1 MATNERLRQRLRF
14 PVLFV
19 AGRPGASKLGA
30 GKLVRC
36 IMTVAMM
43 ALATMALATKAV
55 AQHTPRR
62 TVPKPID
69 FATSQ
74 NDNLFSLVRSQ
85 DDIHSL
91 ERALEELTA
100 GKHNAAVRRLHE
112 LLRVDPHGVVP
123 VAPGRFLGLRTAV
136 VTVLANMS
144 PTAKDAYE
152 QLALREAGTLLRRDL
167 KQLSPRQLNSA
178 AERFPTTR
186 KGFAARL
193 LLGDRALEAGNGLLA
208 ARHYR
213 SALDA
218 APIASA
224 DEKRVVQRL
233 AFADV
238 LVEPRTARAAQSAE
252 RLAAGSGDA
261 LSVLRPATDRFSA
274 IGGGRSGATPMA
286 EPVGNPAAFWRQPVT
301 APGFER
307 REKGQLAMFT
317 VGDLDGMFINTGH
330 ELIALDPLRKE
341 VKWVSHSPIRDFAG
355 EVKPKVQRPI
365 NRGRRF
371 RGRRGGNADPAD
383 AINPDMVLAAAVTA
397 DVVVVA
403 LEVPDNSKTV
413 TFQKSFEVISKIPRR
428 RMFGFSRLTGKLMWQ
443 HFDEIDGPWTRRF
456 RGQDS
461 CGPPIIAGNVV
472 YAPIQDRTGA
482 IAFSIGAYDLQ
493 TGALLWKRLVC
504 SSQQDVNMFGNAR
517 MEFASS
523 PLALQGGVI
532 YGATNLGVAYAV
544 DALSGRIRW
553 ITSYDVVYMPKARL
567 HGQADRQVFFSNN
580 APVVANGVVC
590 LTPLDSQFA
599 LGVDID
605 SGTILWRLPYDATIG
620 GIENRVQWL
629 CGAID
634 DEFIF
639 SGAGVVAA
647 KARPEGTFGTTPV
660 YRQMVRPDQ
669 IGDRRMTRLPG
680 RAAVSADHV
689 WVPTRDRVLAFDR
702 AGNPHEDHAR
712 IQIDGYQ
719 PGNLMMVDGVLTSV
733 RNRSFDLVL
742 DSKALLARSRESAKD
757 SPNDPNSLLRLATL
771 QDALLNAASTV
782 AERTAVQELYRRGL
796 QACIDSGLPKGHPTR
811 IALQRELFEQ
821 ALQVADTAAR
831 AGSRDALAHL
841 AAARDLAPDNQ
852 NWLLVQTQV
861 LAGCRSNRKRFLSE
875 LDLLEQHAPTARMP
889 APLRIT
895 VSAFVLWQRALAYAN
910 EPARATE
917 MWQRML
923 EQYGEEV
930 IGPDSV
936 ATMAEAAINDLI
948 KTHGKSAYA
957 SVAKR
962 ADEALTAAGEST
974 ESLHALTQRYPNSDA
989 ARRAGLLLLD
999 RAVEEGNLAVACDV
1013 LARANRTDT
1022 IVASVLRRVQV
1033 AALRRGNTAL
1043 ATVMAE
1049 RIRATPDAPS
1059 DWPNDAG
1066 STFAE
1071 AADKA
1076 VASIKPNIVV
1086 STELPSV
1093 DALTVPPRIRQEYLR
1108 MLPTRTGR
1116 GFGRPNNTPLYVVAG
1131 SELVAF
1137 DLEDGK
1143 RSELFS
1149 EPVEFL
1155 EHVLI
1160 CGNTLV
1166 VPDMERVFAVDYR
1179 TGKEQWELE
1188 FEHPRLIES
1197 LGITNGVLHVSA
1209 QPTIP
1214 DGNSELIGIEPIT
1227 GTRLFTRSLGARQ
1240 LKPKPIHNQLLLMSV
1255 ARDGM
1260 VVERIDP
1267 VTGKTTAT
1275 ISCKNA
1281 TTPGLLELRPDS
1293 LATRLY
1299 PQGMTGDDD
1308 RIYLPVD
1315 GRSQSALPQ
1324 VIAIDNAGK
1333 IAWHWRGEAGSV
1345 LLLAQRR
1352 SPHFVVAVSNDQGTS
1367 RMFLLDMKT
1376 GKELR
1381 SADLGHDAS
1390 VLNWERSWLDNP
1402 VPATI
1407 AVGSQMDRQS
1417 RQRQLVCFAVDPGP
1431 TFAIP
1436 LKPDDGDIE
1445 RTPQFGVDKSG
1456 SRFVTFGVRP
1466 RRAGGSFRLYAI
1478 DITTRRG
1485 AFPGGQKTRAV
1496 KSRGAPHGMTG
1507 TGPYTVLSTTQGL
1520 ILLGDKLAEK
1530 R

>member
-1 MATNERLRQRLRF
+1 MGINERLRQRPRF

-19 AGRPGASKLGA
+19 ASRLAA
-30 GKLVRC
+30 GLQLVG
-36 IMTVAMM
+36 IMAVGIM
-43 ALATMALATKAV
+43 AFTTTAI

-91 ERALEELTA
+91 EQAIEELTA
-100 GKHNAAVRRLHE
+100 GKHDAAVRRLHE
-112 LLRVDPHGVVP
+112 LLRIDPHGVVP

-144 PTAKDAYE
+144 PAAKSAYE

-186 KGFAARL
+186 KGFDARI

-218 APIASA
+218 ASIASA

-233 AFADV
+233 ACADV
-238 LVEPRTARAAQSAE
+238 LIEPRTARAAEAAE
-252 RLAAGSGDA
+252 RLPAGSGDA
-261 LSVLRPATDRFSA
+261 LSVLLPTTDRFPA

-286 EPVGNPAAFWRQPVT
+286 EPVGNPQAFWRERVT

-317 VGDLDGMFINTGH
+317 VGDLDGMFINTGRA
-330 ELIALDPLRKE
+330 LIALDPLRKE
-341 VKWVSHSPIRDFAG
+341 IKWVSRSPIG
-355 EVKPKVQRPI
+355 ELGDEAPQPV
-365 NRGRRF
+365 NRGRRW
-371 RGRRGGNADPAD
+371 GRRNINRAD
-383 AINPDMVLAAAVTA
+383 AINPDMVLAAAVSD

-413 TFQKSFEVISKIPRR
+413 TFQASFEVISKIPRR
-428 RMFGFSRLTGKLMWQ
+428 RLFGFSRQTGKLLWQ
-443 HFDEIDGPWTRRF
+443 HFDELDGPWTRKF

-461 CGPPIIAGNVV
+461 CGPPIIAGDVV

-493 TGALLWKRLVC
+493 TGDLLWKRLVC

-532 YGATNLGVAYAV
+532 YGATNIGVAYAV
-544 DALSGRIRW
+544 DALSGRLRW

-590 LTPLDSQFA
+590 VTPLDSQYA
-599 LGVDID
+599 LGIDVD
-605 SGTILWRLPYDATIG
+605 SGMVLWRLAYDATIG

-647 KARPEGTFGTTPV
+647 KARPEGTFGTKAAF
-660 YRQMVRPDQ
+660 RQMVRPDQ
-669 IGDRRMTRLPG
+669 LGDRRQSRLPG

-702 AGNPHEDHAR
+702 AGNPHEDHA
-712 IQIDGYQ
+712 IIGIDGYQ

-742 DSKALLARSRESAKD
+742 DSQALLARSRESAKD
-757 SPNDPNSLLRLATL
+757 APNDPNALLRLATL
-771 QDALLNAASTV
+771 QDALLTKASTV
-782 AERTAVQELYRRGL
+782 ADRTAVQELYRRGL
-796 QACIDSGLPKGHPTR
+796 QACINSGLPKGHPTR
-811 IALQRELFEQ
+811 MALQRELFEQ

-841 AAARDLAPDNQ
+841 AAARDLAPDNEK
-852 NWLLVQTQV
+852 WLLVQTQV
-861 LAGCRSNRKRFLSE
+861 LAGCRSDRERFLSE
-875 LDLLEQHAPTARMP
+875 LDLLEQHAPAARMP
-889 APLRIT
+889 SPLRIT

-910 EPARATE
+910 EPSRASE

-923 EQYGEEV
+923 EQYGDEV
-930 IGPDSV
+930 IGADSV
-936 ATMAEAAINDLI
+936 ATMAETAIYDLI
-948 KTHGKSAYA
+948 KKHGQTAYA
-957 SVAKR
+957 SIAKR
-962 ADEALTAAGEST
+962 ADKALVAAGKSTEALN
-974 ESLHALTQRYPNSDA
+974 ALTQQYPNSDA
-989 ARRAGLLLLD
+989 ARRAGLMLLD
-999 RAVEEGNLAVACDV
+999 RAVAEGNLAVACDV
-1013 LARANRTDT
+1013 LARANRTET
-1022 IVASVLRRVQV
+1022 IAPSILRRVQV

-1049 RIRATPDAPS
+1049 RIGAMPSAAS
-1059 DWPNDAG
+1059 DWPADAG

-1071 AADKA
+1071 AANKAIAELKPA
-1076 VASIKPNIVV
+1076 VATP
-1086 STELPSV
+1086 TELPSV
-1093 DALTVPPRIRQEYLR
+1093 DALKVPTRSRQEYLR

-1116 GFGRPNNTPLYVVAG
+1116 GFTRPENTPLYAVAG

-1137 DLEDGK
+1137 DLENGDRG
-1143 RSELFS
+1143 ELFS

-1155 EHVLI
+1155 EHLLV
-1160 CGNTLV
+1160 CGTTLV

-1179 TGKEQWELE
+1179 TGEVQWELE
-1188 FEHPRLIES
+1188 FEQPRLIES

-1227 GTRLFTRSLGARQ
+1227 GTRLFTRSLGERQ

-1260 VVERIDP
+1260 AVERIDP
-1267 VTGKTTAT
+1267 VTGTTTTT
-1275 ISCKNA
+1275 ISGKNA

-1299 PQGMTGDDD
+1299 PQGITGDDD

-1315 GRSQSALPQ
+1315 GRNQNALPQ
-1324 VIAIDNAGK
+1324 VIALDNTGT
-1333 IAWHWRGEAGSV
+1333 IAWHWRGEAGSL

-1352 SPHFVVAVSNDQGTS
+1352 SPHFVVAVGNEQGTS
-1367 RMFLLDMKT
+1367 RMFLLDLKT

-1381 SADLGHDAS
+1381 SADLGHDAT
-1390 VLNWERSWLDNP
+1390 VLNWERSWLDNE

-1407 AVGSQMDRQS
+1407 AVGSQIDRQS
-1417 RQRQLVCFAVDPGP
+1417 RQRQLICFAVEPGP
-1431 TFAIP
+1431 TFAVP

-1445 RTPQFGVDKSG
+1445 RTPQFGIDASG
-1456 SRFVTFGVRP
+1456 RRFVTFGVRP
-1466 RRAGGSFRLYAI
+1466 RQAGGAFRLYAI
-1478 DITTRRG
+1478 DINTRQG
-1485 AFPGGQKTRAV
+1485 AFPGNQKTRPF
-1496 KSRGAPHGMTG
+1496 KSQGAPHGMTG
-1507 TGPYTVLSTTQGL
+1507 TGPYTVLSTNKGL
-1520 ILLGDKLAEK
+1520 FLLGDKPIK
-1530 R
+1530 NR

>member
-1 MATNERLRQRLRF
+1 MATHERLRQHTRF
-14 PVLFV
+14 PALFV
-19 AGRPGASKLGA
+19 GHSISQ
-30 GKLVRC
+30 LVTGLLIAC
-36 IMTVAMM
+36 SL
-43 ALATMALATKAV
+43 LAAATTAV

-91 ERALEELTA
+91 EQALEELSN
-100 GKHNAAVRRLHE
+100 GKPEAAVRRLHE

-123 VAPGRFLGLRTAV
+123 VAPGRFLGIRTAV

-144 PTAKDAYE
+144 PAAKEAYE
-152 QLALREAGTLLRRDL
+152 QLALREAGSLLRRDL
-167 KQLSPRQLNSA
+167 KLLSPRQLNA
-178 AERFPTTR
+178 IAERFPTTR
-186 KGFAARL
+186 KGFAARI
-193 LLGDRALEAGNGLLA
+193 LLGDRALETGDGLVA

-213 SALDA
+213 AALDA

-233 AFADV
+233 GCADV
-238 LVEPRTARAAQSAE
+238 LIEPQTAKAAVAAE
-252 RLAAGSGDA
+252 RLPAGSGDT
-261 LSVLRPATDRFSA
+261 LSVLLPGTNRWPA

-286 EPVGNPAAFWRQPVT
+286 EPVGNPAPFWRHQVI

-307 REKGQLAMFT
+307 REKGQLSMFT
-317 VGDLDGMFINTGH
+317 VGDLDGMFVNTGRD
-330 ELIALDPLRKE
+330 LIAFDPLRKE
-341 VKWVSHSPIRDFAG
+341 IKWISASPVRDFG
-355 EVKPKVQRPI
+355 DEPQPRI
-365 NRGRRF
+365 NRRGRR
-371 RGRRGGNADPAD
+371 RMITAAD
-383 AINPDMVLAAAVTA
+383 AINPDMVLSAAVSA
-397 DVVVVA
+397 DVVVAA

-413 TFQKSFEVISKIPRR
+413 TFQASFEVISKIPRR
-428 RMFGFSRLTGKLMWQ
+428 RLFGFSRQTGKLLWS
-443 HFDEIDGPWTRRF
+443 HFDELAGPRTRRF

-461 CGPPIIAGNVV
+461 CGPPIIAGDVL

-544 DALSGRIRW
+544 DALSGRLRW
-553 ITSYDVVYMPKARL
+553 ITSYDVVHMPEARL

-580 APVVANGVVC
+580 APVVVNGVVC
-590 LTPLDSQFA
+590 VTPLDSQFA
-599 LGVDID
+599 LGIDVD
-605 SGTILWRLPYDATIG
+605 SGTVLWRLPYDAQIG

-647 KARPEGTFGTTPV
+647 KARPQGTFGTKPV

-669 IGDRRMTRLPG
+669 IGDRRMSQLPG

-702 AGNPHEDHAR
+702 AGNPHQEHAR
-712 IQIDGYQ
+712 TQVDGYQ
-719 PGNLMMVDGVLTSV
+719 PGNLMMVDGVITSV

-742 DSKALLARSRESAKD
+742 DSKALLARSRESTKD
-757 SPNDPNSLLRLATL
+757 APNDPNALLRLATL
-771 QDALLNAASTV
+771 QDALLSSTSSV
-782 AERTAVQELYRRGL
+782 AERSAVQELYRRGL
-796 QACIDSGLPKGHPTR
+796 QACIDAGLPKGHPTR
-811 IALQRELFEQ
+811 MALQRELFDQ

-831 AGSRDALAHL
+831 AGDRDAMAHL
-841 AAARDLAPDNQ
+841 AAARDLAPDIE

-861 LAGCRSNRKRFLSE
+861 LAGCRSDRKRFLSE
-875 LDLLEQHAPTARMP
+875 LTLLEQHAPTARMP
-889 APLRIT
+889 SPLRISVT
-895 VSAFVLWQRALAYAN
+895 AFVLWQRAIAYAN

-917 MWQRML
+917 MWQQML
-923 EQYGEEV
+923 EQYGQEL
-930 IGPDSV
+930 IGADQV
-936 ATMAEAAINDLI
+936 ATLAEAAINDLI
-948 KTHGKSAYA
+948 QKHGAAAYA
-957 SVAKR
+957 SIATR
-962 ADEALTAAGEST
+962 ADAALQEAGEST
-974 ESLHALTQRYPNSDA
+974 DALQALTQRYPNSDA

-999 RAVEEGNLAVACDV
+999 RAVADGNLAVACEV

-1022 IVASVLRRVQV
+1022 IATSVLRRVQV
-1033 AALRRGNTAL
+1033 AALRRGNPAL
-1043 ATVMAE
+1043 ATIMAE
-1049 RIRATPDAPS
+1049 RIRAMPNAAS
-1059 DWPNDAG
+1059 DWPADAG
-1066 STFAE
+1066 KSFAE
-1071 AADKA
+1071 AADQAIADLKTP
-1076 VASIKPNIVV
+1076 VATAI
-1086 STELPSV
+1086 ELPSI
-1093 DALTVPPRIRQEYLR
+1093 DALTVPPRSRQEYLR
-1108 MLPTRTGR
+1108 MLATRTGR
-1116 GFGRPNNTPLYVVAG
+1116 GFARPDDTPLYVVAG

-1137 DLEDGK
+1137 DLDPATQ
-1143 RSELFS
+1143 RRELFS

-1155 EHVLI
+1155 EHVLV

-1179 TGKEQWELE
+1179 TGEEQWELQ
-1188 FEHPRLIES
+1188 FDQPRLIES

-1227 GTRLFTRSLGARQ
+1227 GTRLFTRSLGAQQ
-1240 LKPKPIHNQLLLMSV
+1240 LKPKPISNQLLLMSV
-1255 ARDGM
+1255 AAESM
-1260 VVERIDP
+1260 VIERIDP

-1275 ISCKNA
+1275 VDCANA
-1281 TTPGLLELRPDS
+1281 TTPGLLELRPAS

-1299 PQGMTGDDD
+1299 PQGITGDDE

-1315 GRSQSALPQ
+1315 GRNQNALPQ
-1324 VIAIDNAGK
+1324 VIALDNKGA
-1333 IAWHWRGEAGSV
+1333 IAWHWRGEAGS
-1345 LLLAQRR
+1345 LMLLAQRR
-1352 SPHFVVAVSNDQGTS
+1352 GPHFVVAVGSDQGKS
-1367 RMFLLDMKT
+1367 RMLLLDLKT
-1376 GKELR
+1376 GNELR
-1381 SADLGHDAS
+1381 SADLGHDAN

-1407 AVGSQMDRQS
+1407 AIGSQIDRQN
-1417 RQRQLVCFAVDPGP
+1417 RQRQLICFAVDPGP
-1431 TFAIP
+1431 TFAVP
-1436 LKPDDGDIE
+1436 LKPDDGAIE
-1445 RTPQFGVDKSG
+1445 RTPQFGVSADGKP
-1456 SRFVTFGVRP
+1456 FVTFGVRP
-1466 RRAGGSFRLYAI
+1466 HQSGGAFRLYAI
-1478 DITTRRG
+1478 DVNSRRG
-1485 AFPGGQKTRAV
+1485 AFPGNQKTRPV
-1496 KSRGAPHGMTG
+1496 NSRGAPHGMTG

-1520 ILLGDKLAEK
+1520 ILLGDKPAK
-1530 R
+1530 NR